1 MHLPRQIPLLA
12 FLLLAPA
19 AFAAEPSI
27 KIISPADGA
36 RLDAM
41 AQNKLVYEVQP
52 GQKGDHTHLYMDGKE
67 TAILRKLKGT
77 VTLETMSPGDH
88 DICIKVVN
96 KAHTP
101 VGVDKCIKVT
111 VQ

>member
-1 MHLPRQIPLLA
+1 MSMPRRILLLA
-12 FLLLAPA
+12 FLLLAPT
-19 AFAAEPSI
+19 AFAGETSV

-41 AQNKLVYEVQP
+41 AQNKLAYEVHP
-52 GQKGDHTHLYMDGKE
+52 GQKGDHTHLYVDGTE
-67 TAILRKLKGT
+67 TAILRKLKGA
-77 VTLETMSPGDH
+77 VTLETLPPGDH

>member
-1 MHLPRQIPLLA
+1 MPKPSPFLFAALA
-12 FLLLAPA
+12 LTAGATL
-19 AFAAEPSI
+19 AAEPSV

-36 RLDAM
+36 KLDAM
-41 AQNKLVYEVQP
+41 AQTRLVYEVQP
-52 GQKGDHTHLYMDGKE
+52 GQKGDHTHLYVDGKE
-67 TAILRKLKGT
+67 TAILRKLKGSQ
-77 VTLETMSPGDH
+77 TLETMPPGSH